1 MNEDKYSS
9 IIKSNF
15 SLRNY
20 SLTKEKLIEQ
30 NQSLKIKIRK
40 TNLFNKM
47 MEKRLSQFDLTK
59 ATNYS
64 LEDIVFMLHN
74 DRDHLRLISMN
85 CESQDLI
92 QLGINELKKHL
103 KNKTSNKDLKYIL
116 EKIYYRL
123 FDLFVNHYQYQTD
136 ILDIFIDLTI
146 ENNIFIKA
154 LMKDN
159 IVNYLKEKREK
170 FLLDKELN
178 SNIIVLLSNLI
189 SIDIRDYFEV
199 NKKIDIS
206 SIIRGLLNQNTLYVK
221 EEIVLN
227 LIYNFFNFMP
237 KEMINKNI
245 DIIDYLVRK
254 IRENYYNSGVSY
266 FEDLVDILISACKTK
281 KVLKLLKEYQIIELC
296 GNIIQGKTKYSLQG
310 YKLLNEIFKIAKNK
324 ITEIEAILHLKEND
338 FILRDLEYY
347 SSFNG
352 VKESKEIIIY
362 ITKCIL
368 SIMNHDI
375 LYLKQYLNSNFISF
389 LKNIFIKIPS
399 KKIRSNLLL
408 LLIASFDSN
417 DADIIS
423 SLIKNELH
431 LFIFSFLIEKDS
443 SKEINNL
450 LLYKCLSFLQ
460 LCLNNNEYG
469 NNIKT
474 QLEHYDLE
482 SYINKYLQNKD
493 ENVCQKAREIFTR
506 HYEEEN
512 YYIPNSNRMIIE

>member
-1 MNEDKYSS
+1 M
-9 IIKSNF
+9 
-15 SLRNY
+15 
-20 SLTKEKLIEQ
+20 
-30 NQSLKIKIRK
+30 
-40 TNLFNKM
+40 LF
-47 MEKRLSQFDLTK
+47 RS
-59 ATNYS
+59 
-64 LEDIVFMLHN
+64 
-74 DRDHLRLISMN
+74 
-85 CESQDLI
+85 
-92 QLGINELKKHL
+92 
-103 KNKTSNKDLKYIL
+103 DLKYIL

-296 GNIIQGKTKYSLQG
+296 GNIIQ
-310 YKLLNEIFKIAKNK
+310 EIG
-324 ITEIEAILHLKEND
+324 
-338 FILRDLEYY
+338 R
-347 SSFNG
+347 
-352 VKESKEIIIY
+352 
-362 ITKCIL
+362 
-368 SIMNHDI
+368 
-375 LYLKQYLNSNFISF
+375 
-389 LKNIFIKIPS
+389 
-399 KKIRSNLLL
+399 
-408 LLIASFDSN
+408 AS
-417 DADIIS
+417 
-423 SLIKNELH
+423 
-431 LFIFSFLIEKDS
+431 
-443 SKEINNL
+443 
-450 LLYKCLSFLQ
+450 C
-460 LCLNNNEYG
+460 
-469 NNIKT
+469 
-474 QLEHYDLE
+474 
-482 SYINKYLQNKD
+482 
-493 ENVCQKAREIFTR
+493 RER
-506 HYEEEN
+506 V
-512 YYIPNSNRMIIE
+512 

>member
-116 EKIYYRL
+116 ETIYYRL

-178 SNIIVLLSNLI
+178 SNII
-189 SIDIRDYFEV
+189 
-199 NKKIDIS
+199 
-206 SIIRGLLNQNTLYVK
+206 
-221 EEIVLN
+221 
-227 LIYNFFNFMP
+227 
-237 KEMINKNI
+237 
-245 DIIDYLVRK
+245 
-254 IRENYYNSGVSY
+254 
-266 FEDLVDILISACKTK
+266 
-281 KVLKLLKEYQIIELC
+281 
-296 GNIIQGKTKYSLQG
+296 
-310 YKLLNEIFKIAKNK
+310 
-324 ITEIEAILHLKEND
+324 
-338 FILRDLEYY
+338 
-347 SSFNG
+347 
-352 VKESKEIIIY
+352 
-362 ITKCIL
+362 
-368 SIMNHDI
+368 
-375 LYLKQYLNSNFISF
+375 
-389 LKNIFIKIPS
+389 IKI
-399 KKIRSNLLL
+399 
-408 LLIASFDSN
+408 
-417 DADIIS
+417 
-423 SLIKNELH
+423 
-431 LFIFSFLIEKDS
+431 
-443 SKEINNL
+443 
-450 LLYKCLSFLQ
+450 LQ
-460 LCLNNNEYG
+460 QT
-469 NNIKT
+469 I
-474 QLEHYDLE
+474 
-482 SYINKYLQNKD
+482 
-493 ENVCQKAREIFTR
+493 
-506 HYEEEN
+506 
-512 YYIPNSNRMIIE
+512 

>member
-1 MNEDKYSS
+1 MKMNEDKYSS

-103 KNKTSNKDLKYIL
+103 KNKTSNKDIKYIL

-199 NKKIDIS
+199 NKTIDIS
-206 SIIRGLLNQNTLYVK
+206 SVIRGLLNQNTLYVK
-221 EEIVLN
+221 EEIILN

-254 IRENYYNSGVSY
+254 IREIYYNSDISY

-281 KVLKLLKEYQIIELC
+281 KVLK
-296 GNIIQGKTKYSLQG
+296 
-310 YKLLNEIFKIAKNK
+310 
-324 ITEIEAILHLKEND
+324 
-338 FILRDLEYY
+338 
-347 SSFNG
+347 
-352 VKESKEIIIY
+352 
-362 ITKCIL
+362 
-368 SIMNHDI
+368 
-375 LYLKQYLNSNFISF
+375 
-389 LKNIFIKIPS
+389 
-399 KKIRSNLLL
+399 
-408 LLIASFDSN
+408 
-417 DADIIS
+417 
-423 SLIKNELH
+423 
-431 LFIFSFLIEKDS
+431 
-443 SKEINNL
+443 
-450 LLYKCLSFLQ
+450 
-460 LCLNNNEYG
+460 
-469 NNIKT
+469 
-474 QLEHYDLE
+474 
-482 SYINKYLQNKD
+482 
-493 ENVCQKAREIFTR
+493 
-506 HYEEEN
+506 
-512 YYIPNSNRMIIE
+512 